1 MRAQLGGKRQ
11 KSSQAGGCCT
21 RRWSPRCNL
30 SCSQVVSGFFLL
42 VFFPFGGFTTG
53 FQQGEPQSFH
63 QSFFHTLPRSFFF
76 GKLRCWRLQS
86 CQLGLQVEREDV
98 LNQQELVSFS
108 RCRWADFRTHPYICC
123 PKEPL
128 QVLVIFA
135 KTWKAQKDRCVKLSQ
150 WFPIQIF
157 IIYYGMILGIIRN
170 NTDTNMIPIII
181 SDIWYN
187 SNFDLRIS
195 RSSVVN
201 TWVAKRF
208 VHKVSAIDRVIGI
221 LEFKSL
227 NLEVGK
233 WRNMALHSACLKK
246 VNSCW

>member
-1 MRAQLGGKRQ
+1 MVTSMQPLLQ
-11 KSSQAGGCCT
+11 SGCLRIFPPRFFSFWRFHNRFPT
-21 RRWSPRCNL
+21 RRTP
-30 SCSQVVSGFFLL
+30 VIPPVIFPYTPTFF
-42 VFFPFGGFTTG
+42 
-53 FQQGEPQSFH
+53 
-63 QSFFHTLPRSFFF
+63 FFF